1 MPTRFLLSLP
11 LDTVPPSAVMSANI
25 SVGMGVINIRGFSAV
40 ELITA
45 VALIGIVAAI
55 ALPSWMS
62 LSPTYSLNNS
72 VRQIQS
78 ELHSIKMRAAAEGV
92 PFQMAYSQGATVYT
106 IKRAAQTITTKP
118 IAEGTMI
125 QKDGLISFS
134 PQGTAGGNRVRLR
147 NGAGICKQIVVSATG
162 RVRICA
168 PPSCA
173 EDC

>member
-1 MPTRFLLSLP
+1 
-11 LDTVPPSAVMSANI
+11 MSANI
-25 SVGMGVINIRGFSAV
+25 SVDMGVINIRGFSAV

>member
-1 MPTRFLLSLP
+1 
-11 LDTVPPSAVMSANI
+11 MSANI

>member
-1 MPTRFLLSLP
+1 
-11 LDTVPPSAVMSANI
+11 MSANI

-40 ELITA
+40 ELVTA

-92 PFQMAYSQGATVYT
+92 PFQMAYSQGAAVYT
-106 IKRAAQTITTKP
+106 IKRAAQTVTTKP
-118 IAEGTMI
+118 IAEGTTI

>member
-1 MPTRFLLSLP
+1 
-11 LDTVPPSAVMSANI
+11 
-25 SVGMGVINIRGFSAV
+25 VGMGVINIRGFSAV

-45 VALIGIVAAI
+45 VALIAIVAAI

-106 IKRAAQTITTKP
+106 IKRAAQTVTTKP
-118 IAEGTMI
+118 IAEGTTI
-125 QKDGLISFS
+125 QKDGTISFS

-147 NGAGICKQIVVSATG
+147 NRAGICKQIVVSATG

-168 PPSCA
+168 PPTCA